1 MISSR
6 FIKPPG
12 FTTVRATLMP
22 VAEFP
27 ERCFPPP
34 WSIEELGACFIL
46 RDSAGQKLAYIYYED
61 APARKAS

>member
-1 MISSR
+1 
-6 FIKPPG
+6 
-12 FTTVRATLMP
+12 MP

-27 ERCFPPP
+27 ERRFSPP